1 MKNLIKAVTV
11 GIGVVAASVVL
22 AQPALAVNFIRD
34 IGDGTVRYTDDTNQ
48 MCLQADNTFG
58 TAWVEV
64 AVSRQGGG
72 GTPIVIRDDNV
83 GHPGATCRVLNVP
96 ENVTYQAVYRSYW
109 EGRGTPIRGVFYFT
123 T

>member
-1 MKNLIKAVTV
+1 MNKLAKFAAVGLGAVT
-11 GIGVVAASVVL
+11 ASVVL
-22 AQPALAVNFIRD
+22 AQPAFAVNFIRD

-64 AVSRQGGG
+64 AVSRQGGSG
-72 GTPIVIRDDNV
+72 SPIVIRDDNV

-96 ENVTYQAVYRSYW
+96 ENATYQAEYRSYW
-109 EGRGTPIRGVFYFT
+109 EGRGTLIRGVFHFT

>member
-1 MKNLIKAVTV
+1 MNKLAKFAAV
-11 GIGVVAASVVL
+11 GIGVAAASVVL
-22 AQPALAVNFIRD
+22 AQPAFAVNFIRD
-34 IGDGTVRYTDDTNQ
+34 IGDGTVRYTDDTDQ

-72 GTPIVIRDDNV
+72 GTPVVIRDDNV
-83 GHPGATCRVLNVP
+83 DHPGATCKVLNVP
-96 ENVTYQAVYRSYW
+96 ENVTYQAEYRSYR
-109 EGRGTPIRGVFYFT
+109 EGRGTPIRGVFLFT